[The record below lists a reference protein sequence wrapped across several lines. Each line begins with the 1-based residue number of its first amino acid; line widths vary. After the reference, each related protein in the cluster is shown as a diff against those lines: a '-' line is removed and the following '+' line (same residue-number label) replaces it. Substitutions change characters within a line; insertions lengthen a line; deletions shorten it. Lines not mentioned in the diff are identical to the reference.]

1 MPQAANWFHAH
12 QDTIGRSSGRTATGI
27 ASYVTG
33 QRIKDEE
40 TGRWLKRNH
49 PGDVLAFGTVTPAGS
64 PDYLSDNQQLARA
77 WNEAQRADS
86 RKNAQ
91 LARHWN
97 IALSR
102 DLTQEQ
108 QIEVMQ
114 AIAQAFTGRYGTM
127 TTWAVHSPTGHGDA
141 RNAHGHIVHNMRMV
155 TPDGFGPK
163 VLEPVVFKTAK
174 REMEWA
180 RGMIADTINAG
191 LERAGLDE
199 RVTHLSY
206 DAQGIDREAKKHL
219 GDKQNQ
225 AELKGETTPTG
236 DHNRGVDERN
246 RERETEARA
255 RQANQAQLSAEIIDL
270 QDERR
275 RRTQGMEPPQA
286 NDETAQKQADKQAE
300 AYRQAEQAHQEQ
312 QGKDHSTRQL
322 AEDAKRQAEEAERD
336 KEKRQATDKARAE
349 SGEPADARS
358 RYAQAIGENFNIN
371 DPFGSLA
378 KAAMSEYQTFT
389 KQQQELKG
397 QAASEQDPEK
407 KRMIEMRRE
416 IEAHDYMAITHERL
430 AGISRA
436 ISGRD
441 NEIAQKDDRDAS
453 RHRAR
458 SMELRAERDGRAN
471 DNEKPRQQ
479 DGQEPQRQ
487 DKLAAEPADWD
498 AKTGRWNESAT
509 QFAPI
514 KNIQHTGNKARTAT
528 KAEKIEEARKLYFA
542 SMGQEPPADKDRQ
555 RDPQRDTQRDTGRDT
570 QSNPEREIIAR
581 QAEETK
587 QREGLQTDQPAET
600 AKASTKE
607 GREIATK
614 EEARAAYDA
623 AMRGDS
629 AASFREAGQEA
640 TRPSGRGGGKGR

>member
-1 MPQAANWFHAH
+1 MPQAASWFHAH

-40 TGRWLKRNH
+40 TGKWLKRNH
-49 PGDVLAFGTVTPAGS
+49 PGDVLAFGTVTPAGA

-77 WNEAQRADS
+77 WNEAQRADG

-102 DLTQEQ
+102 DLTKDQ
-108 QIEVMQ
+108 QVEVMQ
-114 AIAQAFTGRYGTM
+114 GIAQAFTDRYGTM
-127 TTWAVHSPTGHGDA
+127 TTWAVHSPTDHGDA

-155 TPDGFGPK
+155 TPEGFGAK

-199 RVTHLSY
+199 RVSHLSY
-206 DAQGIDREAKKHL
+206 DARGIDREAKKHL

-225 AELKGETTPTG
+225 TELKGEATPTG

-246 RERETEARA
+246 REREAEAQG
-255 RQANQAQLSAEIIDL
+255 RQAEQAQLSAEIIDL

-275 RRTQGMEPPQA
+275 RRNRGMEPAQA
-286 NDETAQKQADKQAE
+286 NDETARQQADKQAE
-300 AYRQAEQAHQEQ
+300 AYRQAEQAHKDQ

-322 AEDAKRQAEEAERD
+322 AEDGKRQADEAERD
-336 KEKRQATDKARAE
+336 KEKRQAADKARAE

-389 KQQQELKG
+389 KQQQELKAD
-397 QAASEQDPEK
+397 AAKEQDPEK

-436 ISGRD
+436 ITRGD

-479 DGQEPQRQ
+479 EPQRQ
-487 DKLAAEPADWD
+487 PADGD
-498 AKTGRWNESAT
+498 NAGPQKETATGW
-509 QFAPI
+509 API
-514 KNIQHTGNKARTAT
+514 KNIQHTGNKTHTMT
-528 KAEKIEEARKLYFA
+528 KADRIEEARKLYFA
-542 SMGQEPPADKDRQ
+542 SMGGASPADKEPQ
-555 RDPQRDTQRDTGRDT
+555 RDPQHDPQ
-570 QSNPEREIIAR
+570 REIIAR

-607 GREIATK
+607 GREIVTK

-629 AASFREAGQEA
+629 AASFRETGQEA
-640 TRPSGRGGGKGR
+640 TRPGGRGGGKGR

>member
-1 MPQAANWFHAH
+1 MAQAANWFHAH

-40 TGRWLKRNH
+40 TGKWLKRNH
-49 PGDVLAFGTVTPAGS
+49 PGDVLAFGTVTPAGA

-102 DLTQEQ
+102 DLTKEQ
-108 QIEVMQ
+108 QIAVMQ
-114 AIAQAFTGRYGTM
+114 AIAQAFTDRYGTM
-127 TTWAVHSPTGHGDA
+127 TTWAVHSPTDHGDA

-199 RVTHLSY
+199 RISHLSY
-206 DAQGIDREAKKHL
+206 DARGIDREAKKHL

-225 AELKGETTPTG
+225 TELKGEATPTG

-246 RERETEARA
+246 REREAEAHA
-255 RQANQAQLSAEIIDL
+255 RQAEQAQLSAEIIDL

-275 RRTQGMEPPQA
+275 RRNRGMEPAQA
-286 NDETAQKQADKQAE
+286 NDETASQQADKQAE
-300 AYRQAEQAHQEQ
+300 AYRQAAQAHQEQ
-312 QGKDHSTRQL
+312 EGKEHSTRQL
-322 AEDAKRQAEEAERD
+322 AEDSKRQAEEAERD
-336 KEKRQATDKARAE
+336 KEKRQTADKARAE
-349 SGEPADARS
+349 SGEPTDARS

-389 KQQQELKG
+389 KQQQELKAD
-397 QAASEQDPEK
+397 AAKEQDPEK

-436 ISGRD
+436 ITRGD

-479 DGQEPQRQ
+479 NRQQEAQRQ
-487 DKLAAEPADWD
+487 PAEGDSTTPQKETA
-498 AKTGRWNESAT
+498 TGR
-509 QFAPI
+509 API
-514 KNIQHTGNKARTAT
+514 QNIQHTGNKTHTMT

-542 SMGQEPPADKDRQ
+542 SMGEAPPADKDKQ
-555 RDPQRDTQRDTGRDT
+555 RD
-570 QSNPEREIIAR
+570 IIAR

-607 GREIATK
+607 GRDIVTK

-623 AMRGDS
+623 AMRGGS
-629 AASFREAGQEA
+629 AAGFREAGQEA

>member
-1 MPQAANWFHAH
+1 MPQAASWFHAH

-49 PGDVLAFGTVTPAGS
+49 PGDVLAFGTTAPEGA
-64 PDYLSDNQQLARA
+64 PDYLTDNQQLARA
-77 WNEAQRADS
+77 WNEAQQADS

-102 DLTQEQ
+102 DLTPEQ
-108 QIEVMQ
+108 QVEVMK
-114 AIAQAFTGRYGTM
+114 AIAQSFTDRYGTM
-127 TTWAVHSPTGHGDA
+127 TTWAVHSPTDHGDA

-180 RGMIADTINAG
+180 RGMIADTINGG

-199 RVTHLSY
+199 RVSHLSY
-206 DAQGIDREAKKHL
+206 DARGIDREATKHL

-225 AELKGETTPTG
+225 AELKGENTPIG
-236 DHNRGVDERN
+236 DHNRAVDERN
-246 RERETEARA
+246 KEREAEANA
-255 RQANQAQLSAEIIDL
+255 RQAEQAQLGAEIIDL
-270 QDERR
+270 EEERR
-275 RRTQGMEPPQA
+275 RRNKGMEPAQA
-286 NDETAQKQADKQAE
+286 NDEAARKQSEKQVE
-300 AYRQAEQAHQEQ
+300 SYRQAEQAHKE
-312 QGKDHSTRQL
+312 QGKEHSTRQL
-322 AEDAKRQAEEAERD
+322 VEDAKRHADEAERD
-336 KEKRQATDKARAE
+336 KEKRQAADKARAE
-349 SGEPADARS
+349 TGEPTNARS

-378 KAAMSEYQTFT
+378 KAAMSEYQAFT
-389 KQQQELKG
+389 KEQQRLKE
-397 QAASEQDPEK
+397 QAAQEQNPEK

-416 IEAHDYMAITHERL
+416 IEAHDYMVITHERL

-436 ISGRD
+436 ITRGD

-458 SMELRAERDGRAN
+458 AMELRAEREGRKTE
-471 DNEKPRQQ
+471 NEKPQQ
-479 DGQEPQRQ
+479 HEQQRQ
-487 DKLAAEPADWD
+487 PTNANSSGPQKE
-498 AKTGRWNESAT
+498 TGSGR
-509 QFAPI
+509 API
-514 KNIQHTGNKARTAT
+514 RNTQHTGNAGHTETQEQQLAREERIKAANRAYLVAT
-528 KAEKIEEARKLYFA
+528 GRIKAEP
-542 SMGQEPPADKDRQ
+542 G
-555 RDPQRDTQRDTGRDT
+555 PQRESKEQ
-570 QSNPEREIIAR
+570 EREIVSR

-587 QREGLQTDQPAET
+587 QRAGLKNDQPMET
-600 AKASTKE
+600 ANAPTPE
-607 GREIATK
+607 GRKIATEK
-614 EEARAAYDA
+614 EVRAAAPSTRDA
-623 AMRGDS
+623 GGEKGRDG
-629 AASFREAGQEA
+629 G
-640 TRPSGRGGGKGR
+640 RPPGRGGRGR